1 MKTRS
6 KKYRSLV
13 GQINWLSTQSRPD
26 VSYDALELSC
36 NMGNTKVEN
45 LIQANKCLKKLS
57 MSESFM
63 SFPNLGDLQKVK
75 LVTLSDASHANL
87 PDGFSSAGGFI
98 IFLVGENGK
107 SCPLAWEAKKIR
119 RVVKSTLAAETLA
132 VSDAVD
138 VAYYLGRMLSEI
150 IFSVHDENVIPI
162 VSYVD
167 NYSLFENVNS
177 TKNVSEKRL
186 RIDLASLK
194 QLIQEGHVDL
204 KWIESGRQL
213 ADCLT
218 KKGVNTMPLMAVI
231 ESGKFN
237 V

>member
-1 MKTRS
+1 
-6 KKYRSLV
+6 
-13 GQINWLSTQSRPD
+13 
-26 VSYDALELSC
+26 
-36 NMGNTKVEN
+36 
-45 LIQANKCLKKLS
+45 
-57 MSESFM
+57 M
-63 SFPNLGDLQKVK
+63 SFPDLGDLQKVQ
-75 LVTLSDASHANL
+75 LITLSDASHANL

-107 SCPLAWEAKKIR
+107 SCPLAWESKKIR

-138 VAYYLGRMLSEI
+138 VAYYLGSMLSEI
-150 IFSVHDENVIPI
+150 IFGVQDKNVIPI

-167 NYSLFENVNS
+167 NYSLFENVYS

-194 QLIQEGHVDL
+194 QLIQEGHVNL
-204 KWIESGRQL
+204 RWIESGRQL

-231 ESGKFN
+231 ESGEFKM
-237 V
+237 